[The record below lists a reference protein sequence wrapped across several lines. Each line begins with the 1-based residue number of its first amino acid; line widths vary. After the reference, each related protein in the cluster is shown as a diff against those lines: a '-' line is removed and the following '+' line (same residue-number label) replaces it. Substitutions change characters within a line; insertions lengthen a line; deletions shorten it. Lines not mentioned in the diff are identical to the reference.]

1 MFLGPDAELV
11 TDGRFT
17 LEFSTTVS
25 DSLPIGF
32 RFASATCAIKSRPG
46 AKDITLVV
54 SDRPASAA
62 GVYTQNQV
70 VAAPVVLCRGR
81 TPMRDARAV
90 VVNSGNANACTGV
103 RGMQDAQRMCELAA
117 DAIGRAAA
125 GGEDADGKVRPDQVL
140 VMSTG
145 VIGRFL
151 PMEKVETGILAAAE
165 QLANGETAFFHAAD
179 GILTTDNARKVTV
192 RSMQTA
198 GRTIRIAGMAKGAG
212 MIGPNMATM
221 LCCVLTDAPL
231 GSEQAQALL
240 KRAADKSFNNIS
252 VEGHTS
258 TNDTM
263 LLLANGAA
271 GGAALEGLEEAEFA
285 ENLEAMCIELA
296 KQIPA
301 DGEGAT
307 HLIEVD
313 VRGAQS
319 DHDARQIAHT
329 VACSNLVK
337 SAVFGSDPNWGRI
350 VSATGY
356 SGVPIDVSRLELQL
370 NGLLLFQCG
379 EPVAFDA
386 KTASQSIR
394 DNHLTHIQLTVGKG
408 PGQCRHW
415 TSDLTL
421 DYVRFNSEYTT

>member
-1 MFLGPDAELV
+1 MG
-11 TDGRFT
+11 
-17 LEFSTTVS
+17 
-25 DSLPIGF
+25 
-32 RFASATCAIKSRPG
+32 
-46 AKDITLVV
+46 
-54 SDRPASAA
+54 
-62 GVYTQNQV
+62 
-70 VAAPVVLCRGR
+70 
-81 TPMRDARAV
+81 DARAV
-90 VVNSGNANACTGV
+90 VINSGNANACTGV
-103 RGMQDAQRMCELAA
+103 RGMLDAQRMCELAA
-117 DAIGRAAA
+117 QAIGGPVAVA
-125 GGEDADGKVRPDQVL
+125 PDQVL

-145 VIGRFL
+145 IIGRFL
-151 PMEKVETGILAAAE
+151 PMEKVEQGIQAAAA
-165 QLANGETAFFHAAD
+165 QLASGEAAFHDAAD

-192 RSMQTA
+192 RTLETS
-198 GRTIRIAGMAKGAG
+198 GRTMRIAGMAKGAG

-221 LCCVLTDAPL
+221 LCCVMTDAPL
-231 GSEQAQALL
+231 TPEQAQGLL
-240 KRAADKSFNNIS
+240 RRAADKSFNNIS

-271 GGAALEGLEEAEFA
+271 GGQPLSDLEEAEFM

-319 DHDARQIAHT
+319 DSDARKIAHE

-337 SAVFGSDPNWGRI
+337 SAVFGCDPNWGRI
-350 VSATGY
+350 VSAAGY

-386 KTASQSIR
+386 KMASQSIR
-394 DNHLTHIQLTVGKG
+394 DNHLTHIQLTVGNG
-408 PGQCRHW
+408 PGLCRHW

>member
-1 MFLGPDAELV
+1 VDA
-11 TDGRFT
+11 
-17 LEFSTTVS
+17 
-25 DSLPIGF
+25 SLPVGF
-32 RFASATCAIKSRPG
+32 RFASAAAGIKTRAG
-46 AKDITLVV
+46 ARDVTLIY
-54 SDRPASAA
+54 SDRPAAAA

-103 RGMQDAQRMCELAA
+103 RGMRDAQRMCELVSE
-117 DAIGRAAA
+117 RL
-125 GGEDADGKVRPDQVL
+125 EVQPVVRPDQVL

-151 PMEKVETGILAAAE
+151 PMEKIEQGITAATADLAEGEAA
-165 QLANGETAFFHAAD
+165 FHSAAD
-179 GILTTDNARKVTV
+179 GILTTDNGRKVTT
-192 RSMQTA
+192 RSMHSS

-221 LCCVLTDAPL
+221 LCCVVTDAPL
-231 GSEQAQALL
+231 VAEQAQRLL
-240 KRAADKSFNNIS
+240 KYVADRSFNNIS

-271 GGAALEGLEEAEFA
+271 GGEPLSDTAEAEFTTH
-285 ENLEAMCIELA
+285 LEAMCIELA

-319 DHDARQIAHT
+319 DADARRIAHT
-329 VACSNLVK
+329 VASSNLVK

-350 VSATGY
+350 VSAAGY
-356 SGVPIDVSRLELQL
+356 SGAEIDISRLELQL

-386 KTASQSIR
+386 KSASQLIR
-394 DNHLTHIQLTVGKG
+394 DNHLTHILLIVGDG
-408 PGQCRHW
+408 PGACRHW